1 VKTIWTFRALDALFF
16 RDGTPF
22 HQGEGGFVQPRGT
35 FPPTM
40 MTLQGAIRTALAR
53 WRGWEPGG
61 EEKWPEELGGP
72 EDLGDLQL
80 YGPYLQLEEKVLY
93 PAPLLLFGKKKGGK
107 WDIARLVP
115 GNPVCCDLGR
125 ETRLPR
131 LTRPVEGGD
140 PLDAWLTREGM
151 EKVLAGGEPKDHQI
165 HSRDE
170 LWKEERRIGLER
182 EREKRTAKAHHLYG
196 ITMVRPMRNVRLV
209 VYVEGIPD
217 DWELPERAI
226 VPLGGEGRAAEVTID
241 KAETIKSFPKP
252 PELVENGDGKIRFTV
267 TLLTPGW
274 YGNYEERH
282 ENPPEDVIRVIRS
295 GPREVPGR
303 CVSACIGKTMQIGG
317 WDIKN
322 SCPRPLWPVLPPGS
336 TWFYEAPASERHR
349 IEELHGKVT
358 GFKSRYGMG
367 QLLIGIWNEW
377 EERKG

>member
-1 VKTIWTFRALDALFF
+1 
-16 RDGTPF
+16 
-22 HQGEGGFVQPRGT
+22 
-35 FPPTM
+35 
-40 MTLQGAIRTALAR
+40 
-53 WRGWEPGG
+53 
-61 EEKWPEELGGP
+61 
-72 EDLGDLQL
+72 
-80 YGPYLQLEEKVLY
+80 
-93 PAPLLLFGKKKGGK
+93 
-107 WDIARLVP
+107 
-115 GNPVCCDLGR
+115 
-125 ETRLPR
+125 
-131 LTRPVEGGD
+131 
-140 PLDAWLTREGM
+140 
-151 EKVLAGGEPKDHQI
+151 
-165 HSRDE
+165 
-170 LWKEERRIGLER
+170 
-182 EREKRTAKAHHLYG
+182 
-196 ITMVRPMRNVRLV
+196 
-209 VYVEGIPD
+209 
-217 DWELPERAI
+217 
-226 VPLGGEGRAAEVTID
+226 VTID

-303 CVSACIGKTMQIGG
+303 CVSACIGKTLQIGG